1 MPAPNLNSAPVVP
14 AADAHTSRHSVWR
27 ALGPGLV
34 FAGAAVGV
42 SHLVQ
47 ATRAGAEAGLAFA
60 PFIAAALFFKFP
72 TFSLAPRYAA
82 ARGQSLLAGYLQLS
96 PAALAFFCL
105 YSLATMAIILGAVTF
120 VTAGLVGALLAPD
133 MSTTLISALLL
144 GLCALLL
151 GSGRY
156 AALDRA
162 IKVAVAVLTLGT
174 LVATLMAATR
184 LPWAQ
189 LSLWP
194 TELPEGDTLAFLASL
209 MGWMPA
215 PVEIAVWH
223 SLWTLARPEPQDDRG
238 CRIDTL
244 VGYLGTA
251 VLAFCFLALGAAV
264 FYGRDVDLA
273 GGAAA
278 FATQLI
284 QVYGELLGSWA
295 RPLLGGAA
303 LAVMF
308 STTITIA
315 DAYPR
320 AIAASFD
327 LFSARTTRHQETQRR
342 TRTWVARLTFAVS
355 ALGAVLLIARFR
367 DNLGAFVDFATLLA
381 FLTGPIFAWLNH
393 RVVFHLDTNPIAGVW
408 MRRWSTSG
416 IVFLAG
422 CALFFL
428 YAGRL

>member
-1 MPAPNLNSAPVVP
+1 MNEARTARAASTRRSA
-14 AADAHTSRHSVWR
+14 WR

-34 FAGAAVGV
+34 FAGAAIGV

-72 TFSLAPRYAA
+72 AFSLAPRYAA
-82 ARGQSLLAGYLQLS
+82 ARGQSLLAGYLRLS
-96 PAALAFFCL
+96 PAALLFFCL
-105 YSLATMAIILGAVTF
+105 YSLATMAVVLGAVTF
-120 VTAGLVGALLAPD
+120 VTAGLVGALVAPET
-133 MSTTLISALLL
+133 STTWISVLLL

-174 LVATLMAATR
+174 LVATFCAAMR
-184 LPWAQ
+184 LPWRQ
-189 LSLWP
+189 LALWP
-194 TELPEGDTLAFLASL
+194 TEPLSGEALTFLASL

-223 SLWTLARPEPQDDRG
+223 SLWTLARPEPQDARA
-238 CRIDTL
+238 CLLDTM

-251 VLAFCFLALGAAV
+251 LLAFCFLVLGTAV
-264 FYGRDVDLA
+264 FHGRDVALA

-284 QVYGELLGSWA
+284 QVYGELLGDWA

-320 AIAASFD
+320 ALAAAFD
-327 LFSARTTRHQETQRR
+327 LFRDEGAQRQQTRHTTTRA
-342 TRTWVARLTFAVS
+342 WVSRLTFAVS
-355 ALGAVLLIARFR
+355 AVGAVLLIACFHN
-367 DNLGAFVDFATLLA
+367 NLGAFVDFATLLA
-381 FLTGPIFAWLNH
+381 FLSGPIFAWLNH
-393 RVVFHLDTNPIAGVW
+393 RVVFHLDASPIAGIW
-408 MRRWSTSG
+408 MRRWSVSG
-416 IVFLAG
+416 IAFLIG

-428 YAGRL
+428 YAGRA